1 MRLILRRATAAL
13 GHSSLACHGCPVGT
27 GAAKRPPARLAAG
40 GATGPPG
47 SGDRDWHVGAT
58 HAHAAVTR
66 IEPRPGLGGAPP
78 AVEPLSES
86 ELCDDAL
93 RPCGPGPDAEPGC
106 RAGLLIVPV
115 LGRVD

>member
-1 MRLILRRATAAL
+1 M
-13 GHSSLACHGCPVGT
+13 GT

-93 RPCGPGPDAEPGC
+93 RGCGPAAPGRTPSRAAEPGC
-106 RAGLLIVPV
+106 
-115 LGRVD
+115 